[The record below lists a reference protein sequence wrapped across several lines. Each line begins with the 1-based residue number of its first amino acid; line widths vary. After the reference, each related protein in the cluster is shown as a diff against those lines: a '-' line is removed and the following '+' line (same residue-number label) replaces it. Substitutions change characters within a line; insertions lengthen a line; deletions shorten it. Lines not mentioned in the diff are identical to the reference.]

1 LVKSYALYFV
11 ACALHFVLLFL
22 FSNLQLYRRQ
32 PFFMLWLLAEPFSNL
47 AIWVLYWSKE
57 YPLMTSAKN
66 GLDILWYAILAAALV
81 QACLTWGDPV
91 SSVLRRGIIGLVLLA
106 VIGREAGGM
115 KLAGGF
121 GVALATAMNLAYMAP
136 TAYLVA
142 KLSGVRLERIPLW
155 LHEDTPWVTAA
166 RQVWGYAHSL
176 LS

>member
-1 LVKSYALYFV
+1 VKSLALYFV
-11 ACALHFVLLFL
+11 ACALHIVLLFL
-22 FSNLQLYRRQ
+22 FSNLRLYRRH

-57 YPLMTSAKN
+57 YPLMTAAMN
-66 GLDILWYAILAAALV
+66 GLDILWYAILAAALAQTCV
-81 QACLTWGDPV
+81 AWNDPI
-91 SSVLRRGIIGLVLLA
+91 SCVLRRGIIVLVLLA
-106 VIGREAGGM
+106 VIGREAGGL
-115 KLAGGF
+115 KLSGGF

-155 LHEDTPWVTAA
+155 LREDVPWVSAA